1 MDLVTL
7 VERARAGDVDAFT
20 ELVRRH
26 QGLALGSAVALLRD
40 PDLARDVVQE
50 TFVAAW
56 RGLAQ
61 LMEPKAFPAWLHGI
75 VRRQAF
81 HVLRARHLEPLA
93 EAERLTGDTP
103 SADQRMEARQRR
115 VLALSALVDLPD
127 GLREPAVLR
136 YVHDCSQAQIATF
149 LGLPV
154 TTVNNRS
161 RGVWGPQ
168 LRGPISRGGW
178 SP

>member
-1 MDLVTL
+1 LDLVAL

-20 ELVRRH
+20 ERVRRH

-61 LMEPKAFPAWLHGI
+61 LTEPKACLAARHSATPG
-75 VRRQAF
+75 F

-93 EAERLTGDTP
+93 EAEHLTGDTLP
-103 SADQRMEARQRR
+103 VDQRMEARRRR

-127 GLREPAVLR
+127 GLSTRRFPGLRSAPPSTGSCAGRRPRRRCCWKRE
-136 YVHDCSQAQIATF
+136 
-149 LGLPV
+149 
-154 TTVNNRS
+154 S
-161 RGVWGPQ
+161 R
-168 LRGPISRGGW
+168 
-178 SP
+178 